1 VKKSVFTFG
10 LLTSSLVMLAIMPL
24 FNNNNFVNTA
34 LAQGYDTYGDSSYSK
49 YPTEDKKYECKT
61 GLFEGF
67 FVSSVEFCKHVKFD
81 DRKDHS
87 RDNNNQ
93 TGAQGPPGPAGPPGP
108 QGIQGIQ
115 GPIGAQGPPG
125 RNGTNGAQ
133 GIPGPN
139 LISPDNTYV
148 VQGNEAN
155 TTNTQTAT
163 SVATCDPGDIAIGG
177 DSFVSGLLGSGST
190 LGNVTEYSSGNT
202 LDGATS
208 YFSQVSVLP
217 GAQMGVIAF
226 AVCFDNPPAHIP

>member
-1 VKKSVFTFG
+1 
-10 LLTSSLVMLAIMPL
+10 MLAVMPL
-24 FNNNNFVNTA
+24 FNNNGA
-34 LAQGYDTYGDSSYSK
+34 LAQGYDNYGDSYSQ
-49 YPTEDKKYECKT
+49 YPTDDKKYECRT
-61 GLFEGF
+61 GPFEGF

-81 DRKDHS
+81 KDNDGK
-87 RDNNNQ
+87 DNR
-93 TGAQGPPGPAGPPGP
+93 TGTQGPPGP
-108 QGIQGIQ
+108 QGPKGDT
-115 GPIGAQGPPG
+115 GAQGLPG
-125 RNGTNGAQ
+125 IDGTNGTQ

-155 TTNTQTAT
+155 TTNTQIAT

-177 DSFVSGLLGSGST
+177 DSFVFGLLGSGNT

-217 GAQMGVIAF
+217 GAQMGVSAF
-226 AVCFDNPPAHIP
+226 AVCFDNPPLTTHR